1 MSSLMYS
8 IAIPQALNIYFC
20 CSCAFIIQFKFE
32 SYTHWSLD
40 ELLSQAQD
48 GLISVVVLHRDL

>member
-20 CSCAFIIQFKFE
+20 SHAFIIPSKFE